1 MGRSM
6 EVSSINQVYFNTDSQ
21 VGQGALAR
29 GVPPARALSFAGAPG
44 AGSPSPGS
52 VLCQTP
58 GTCSPCL
65 LDTCHQVGIL
75 RRAPVFNTPASVP
88 AGVPGAR
95 QLFRPG
101 LVVSLRA
108 CGRGGEAESVSRC
121 GEDFKVGKC
130 QDCGAYPAF
139 PTSCKHRLCPEC
151 AARRGALLVSEH
163 EDILKALRYPK
174 MLTLTFLSVP
184 HLSREYIRWAR
195 RCFTKLRH
203 RMIFRSCW
211 GGIYS
216 FECTYTEGVGW
227 HLHIHAVLGSK
238 WIPQDELS
246 KEWEK
251 ITGAWDVDIRAIRG
265 RSKWAAIK
273 EVIKYP
279 AKAATF
285 VGNPALVNEF
295 LLATEGVSLAY
306 GFGHMYRVK
315 TKEHGHEALVCPVC
329 GGSHIKWLGL
339 VERDRV
345 ARIPDGYLWLGAI
358 RGPPLGVSC

>member
-108 CGRGGEAESVSRC
+108 WVVRLNLSVVVVRISKLVSVKIVVLTLR
-121 GEDFKVGKC
+121 FL
-130 QDCGAYPAF
+130 
-139 PTSCKHRLCPEC
+139 R
-151 AARRGALLVSEH
+151 AANIVFALSALLGVV
-163 EDILKALRYPK
+163 
-174 MLTLTFLSVP
+174 LS
-184 HLSREYIRWAR
+184 LS
-195 RCFTKLRH
+195 
-203 RMIFRSCW
+203 
-211 GGIYS
+211 
-216 FECTYTEGVGW
+216 
-227 HLHIHAVLGSK
+227 
-238 WIPQDELS
+238 LS
-246 KEWEK
+246 MR
-251 ITGAWDVDIRAIRG
+251 T
-265 RSKWAAIK
+265 S
-273 EVIKYP
+273 
-279 AKAATF
+279 
-285 VGNPALVNEF
+285 
-295 LLATEGVSLAY
+295 
-306 GFGHMYRVK
+306 
-315 TKEHGHEALVCPVC
+315 
-329 GGSHIKWLGL
+329 
-339 VERDRV
+339 
-345 ARIPDGYLWLGAI
+345 
-358 RGPPLGVSC
+358 